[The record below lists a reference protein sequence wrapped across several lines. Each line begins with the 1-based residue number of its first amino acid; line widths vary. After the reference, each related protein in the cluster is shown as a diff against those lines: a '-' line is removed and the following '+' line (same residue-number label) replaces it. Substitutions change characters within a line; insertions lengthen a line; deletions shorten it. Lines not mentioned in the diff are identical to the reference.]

1 MAEFLTHLSSCGIP
15 MHPSPS
21 TAQRVKK
28 RGFKSRPA
36 LLPVRSL
43 LAAGL
48 LALCLP
54 SSAGAQDY
62 FDRYGL
68 APASAS
74 VDLGGQPLG
83 YPSGVISAVMGHDR
97 LLKKALSDLQHPFKL
112 HPFRRGADMV
122 PLLND
127 HRLEAGLLGDMPTIL
142 AASTA
147 SVWIVGLVKQSSTSI
162 IAKGQAQVSG
172 LAGKRIGYI
181 ETSSAHHTLLQGL
194 ASAGLDARQVK
205 LVPLPI
211 DDMPSA
217 LERGDIDAFAGWE
230 PAPSIA
236 LKNSNQNRIVFRG
249 LSTDYFVLDR
259 DFVKRSPEAARHV
272 TASFLR
278 AIEWMR
284 RSQVNVEKAV
294 TWAMA
299 DASAL
304 SGKPGSL
311 SVPKIVSITR
321 REILDI
327 PSAPAIPISPGTP
340 PLKNEFQFL
349 LKLGK
354 LPLGAQWEHVE
365 AALAYTGLAQVMAEP
380 RQYQLANFDYE
391 N

>member
-1 MAEFLTHLSSCGIP
+1 
-15 MHPSPS
+15 MHPSTSAAPRPPKHGFRSHAMPS
-21 TAQRVKK
+21 
-28 RGFKSRPA
+28 S
-36 LLPVRSL
+36 VRHL

-54 SSAGAQDY
+54 ISAGAEEY

-68 APASAS
+68 SPASPS

-97 LLKKALSDLQHPFKL
+97 LLKKALSELQQPLKL

-142 AASTA
+142 AASSA
-147 SVWIVGLVKQSSTSI
+147 SVWIVGLVKQTSTSI
-162 IAKGQAQVSG
+162 IAKGQTQVGG

-181 ETSSAHHTLLQGL
+181 DTSSAHHTLLQGL

-211 DDMPSA
+211 DDMPNA

-236 LKNSNQNRIVFRG
+236 LKNSSQNRIVFRG

-284 RSQVNVEKAV
+284 RSQANIEKAV
-294 TWAMA
+294 SWAMA
-299 DASAL
+299 DATAL
-304 SGKPGSL
+304 SGKPASL
-311 SVPKIVSITR
+311 TVPNIVSITR
-321 REILDI
+321 REILDV

-349 LKLGK
+349 QKLGK

-365 AALAYTGLAQVMAEP
+365 AALAYPGLAQVMAEP
-380 RQYQLANFDYE
+380 RQYQLANFDYD